1 MIKTFNSLL
10 VTMFGLGKIKF
21 MPGTFGSLATI
32 IILFYLFHSLNIS
45 SNTILIGWMIIFIY
59 SFYAVSTHIKESK
72 NKDPGEIIIDEFLGQ
87 SIPIYLYEISHGT
100 TKESDEAII
109 YYSLFFILFRYF
121 DIIKPI
127 LNTLDEPLIE
137 VIVLDNIP
145 PVQDSANEI
154 LSLFFIN
161 FLTILLAK
169 FFIIKHNFL
178 L

>member
-1 MIKTFNSLL
+1 
-10 VTMFGLGKIKF
+10 MFGLGKIKF

-100 TKESDEAII
+100 TKENDEAII
-109 YYSLFFILFRYF
+109 YYTLFFILFRYF
-121 DIIKPI
+121 DIIKPFPVSFFDKNFKNSFGVI
-127 LNTLDEPLIE
+127 MDDVCAGLYVVLTLICFM
-137 VIVLDNIP
+137 IVKSYVL
-145 PVQDSANEI
+145 
-154 LSLFFIN
+154 
-161 FLTILLAK
+161 
-169 FFIIKHNFL
+169 
-178 L
+178 